1 MYSHECSF
9 ERNILLACKSDSKI
23 RLCQDKINWKW
34 SIVDFIVLYY
44 AALVM
49 EKDDGTLRTRSQ
61 AKQQQSQF
69 VTGGASRRA
78 PRIVGTKQKQVG
90 FYQTRTNFLR

>member
-9 ERNILLACKSDSKI
+9 ERRAYILLACKYDSEI
-23 RLCQDKINWKW
+23 RQCQDKINWKW

-61 AKQQQSQF
+61 AKQQQLQF
-69 VTGGASRRA
+69 VTGLNRGS
-78 PRIVGTKQKQVG
+78 K
-90 FYQTRTNFLR
+90 